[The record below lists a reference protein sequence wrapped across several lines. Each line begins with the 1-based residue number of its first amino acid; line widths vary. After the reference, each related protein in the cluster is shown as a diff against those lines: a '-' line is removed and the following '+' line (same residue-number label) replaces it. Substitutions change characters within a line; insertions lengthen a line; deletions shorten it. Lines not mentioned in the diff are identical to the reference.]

1 MTERVQDGS
10 IDPKLAQALE
20 VSNYRVSL
28 ANQRK
33 NSRLKLNRFLTFPKN
48 GGVFFVTPELISFV
62 YTLVMQGKTST
73 ILLDTNENP
82 IEILNIEEFCEE
94 IYDRYY
100 QAMNDFLSEHKEIQ
114 KSRTIKKLVFE
125 E

>member
-1 MTERVQDGS
+1 MTERIQDGS

-33 NSRLKLNRFLTFPKN
+33 NARLKLNRFLTYPKN

-62 YTLVMQGKTST
+62 NTLIIHGKEST

-82 IEILNIEEFCEE
+82 IEITDLETFFEEV
-94 IYDRYY
+94 YDRYY
-100 QAMNDFLSEHKEIQ
+100 QAMNDFLIEHKEIQ